1 MRPVCLFR
9 RSSSYWSI
17 ETSSR
22 ALVLA
27 VREFGFVKLL
37 HLLGNAKLWSSSVL
51 LLIFASSSS
60 SSSFDPRGSAPSSR
74 RRTRR
79 RGGTSSSSMVPAGR
93 SAALVVV
100 FVVVV
105 LVAVTTARRPVLTTT
120 RIVFLSL
127 FFSTS
132 ASSFSSSSESMM
144 VLILFS
150 FFFSSSKSFSSSSPA
165 LLRDLVVV
173 LVVAAQFAVRI
184 GNGFRSIIR
193 IRLVRPHL
201 SKLLYVCTCATL
213 YCRFRVFF
221 FQCCS
226 PFKESFECT
235 RRLYRRGVSDVTF
248 PHFSISL
255 LSGLDSS
262 ERERERNDR
271 DVLVCPTLGF
281 RRHIVLLDPR
291 RNRINK
297 RLCLRTQR
305 REKTRT
311 RRYKSAVHY

>member
-37 HLLGNAKLWSSSVL
+37 HLLRNAKLWSSSVL

-60 SSSFDPRGSAPSSR
+60 SSSFDPRGSAPTSR
-74 RRTRR
+74 RRTLRR

-93 SAALVVV
+93 SAVIVVVV
-100 FVVVV
+100 FVV
-105 LVAVTTARRPVLTTT
+105 VTTARRPVLTTT

-184 GNGFRSIIR
+184 GNGFRRRILR

-201 SKLLYVCTCATL
+201 SKLRYTCVYYL
-213 YCRFRVFF
+213 CYSLLPFLLCVLLSVRR
-221 FQCCS
+221 S
-226 PFKESFECT
+226 PFKESFECSVS
-235 RRLYRRGVSDVTF
+235 RRCVSDETF

-262 ERERERNDR
+262 RREREREK
-271 DVLVCPTLGF
+271 
-281 RRHIVLLDPR
+281 RRPKRTFWCAQYSRGLSIR
-291 RNRINK
+291 RNRG
-297 RLCLRTQR
+297 
-305 REKTRT
+305 
-311 RRYKSAVHY
+311 

>member
-37 HLLGNAKLWSSSVL
+37 HLLRNAKLWSSSVL

-60 SSSFDPRGSAPSSR
+60 SSSFDPRGSAPTSR
-74 RRTRR
+74 RRTLRR

-93 SAALVVV
+93 SAVIVVVV
-100 FVVVV
+100 FVV
-105 LVAVTTARRPVLTTT
+105 VTTARRPVLTTT

-150 FFFSSSKSFSSSSPA
+150 FFFSSSKSFSSSSSRA

-184 GNGFRSIIR
+184 GNGFRRRILR

-201 SKLLYVCTCATL
+201 SKLRYTCVYYL
-213 YCRFRVFF
+213 CYSLLPFLLCVLLSVRR
-221 FQCCS
+221 S
-226 PFKESFECT
+226 PFKESFECSVS
-235 RRLYRRGVSDVTF
+235 RRRVSDETF

-255 LSGLDSS
+255 REVDWIRRR
-262 ERERERNDR
+262 ERERETTTEE
-271 DVLVCPTLGF
+271 DVLVCPILSGAF
-281 RRHIVLLDPR
+281 DSSKSW
-291 RNRINK
+291 INK
-297 RLCLRTQR
+297 RD
-305 REKTRT
+305 
-311 RRYKSAVHY
+311 SSV

>member
-9 RSSSYWSI
+9 RSSSRSI
-17 ETSSR
+17 ESSSA
-22 ALVLA
+22 ALVLG

-127 FFSTS
+127 FFSTIV
-132 ASSFSSSSESMM
+132 SSFSSSESL

-150 FFFSSSKSFSSSSPA
+150 FSFSSKSSSSSRA
-165 LLRDLVVV
+165 LLRDLVV

-262 ERERERNDR
+262 ERERETTATFWFAPLSAF
-271 DVLVCPTLGF
+271 VVTSSSSILVE
-281 RRHIVLLDPR
+281 I
-291 RNRINK
+291 
-297 RLCLRTQR
+297 
-305 REKTRT
+305 
-311 RRYKSAVHY
+311 A

>member
-37 HLLGNAKLWSSSVL
+37 HLLRNAKLWSSSVL
-51 LLIFASSSS
+51 LLVFASSSS
-60 SSSFDPRGSAPSSR
+60 SSSFDPRGSAPTSR
-74 RRTRR
+74 RRTLRR

-93 SAALVVV
+93 SAVIVVVV
-100 FVVVV
+100 FVV
-105 LVAVTTARRPVLTTT
+105 VTTARRPVLTTT

-150 FFFSSSKSFSSSSPA
+150 FFFSSSKSFSSSSSRA

-184 GNGFRSIIR
+184 GNGFRRRILR

-201 SKLLYVCTCATL
+201 SKLRYTCVYYL
-213 YCRFRVFF
+213 CYSLLPFLLCVLLSVRR
-221 FQCCS
+221 S
-226 PFKESFECT
+226 PFKESFECSVS
-235 RRLYRRGVSDVTF
+235 RRCVSDETF

-262 ERERERNDR
+262 RREREREK
-271 DVLVCPTLGF
+271 
-281 RRHIVLLDPR
+281 RRPKRTFWCAQYSRGLSIR
-291 RNRINK
+291 RNRG
-297 RLCLRTQR
+297 
-305 REKTRT
+305 
-311 RRYKSAVHY
+311 

>member
-22 ALVLA
+22 AFVLA

-51 LLIFASSSS
+51 LLVFASSSS

-74 RRTRR
+74 RRTLRR

-93 SAALVVV
+93 SAVIVVVV

-105 LVAVTTARRPVLTTT
+105 LVVVTTARRPVLTTT

-127 FFSTS
+127 FFSTR

-184 GNGFRSIIR
+184 GNGFRRIR

-201 SKLLYVCTCATL
+201 SKLRCTCVYYL
-213 YCRFRVFF
+213 CYSFYCLFCRVLLSV
-221 FQCCS
+221 CRS
-226 PFKESFECT
+226 PFK
-235 RRLYRRGVSDVTF
+235 RRVSDETF

-255 LSGLDSS
+255 LRGLDSS
-262 ERERERNDR
+262 ERERERETTTEE
-271 DVLVCPTLGF
+271 DVLVCPGLSAPRF
-281 RRHIVLLDPR
+281 VEIVD
-291 RNRINK
+291 K
-297 RLCLRTQR
+297 
-305 REKTRT
+305 
-311 RRYKSAVHY
+311 

>member
-100 FVVVV
+100 VLVVVP
-105 LVAVTTARRPVLTTT
+105 TARRPVLTTT

-127 FFSTS
+127 FFSTR
-132 ASSFSSSSESMM
+132 ASSFVSSESL

-150 FFFSSSKSFSSSSPA
+150 VFFSSKSSSSSRA
-165 LLRDLVVV
+165 LLRDLVV

-262 ERERERNDR
+262 EREREKR
-271 DVLVCPTLGF
+271 
-281 RRHIVLLDPR
+281 PR
-291 RNRINK
+291 RFGLPHS
-297 RLCLRTQR
+297 RLFTSSSILV
-305 REKTRT
+305 EI
-311 RRYKSAVHY
+311 A

>member
-105 LVAVTTARRPVLTTT
+105 VLVAVTTARRPVLTTT

-127 FFSTS
+127 FFSTIV
-132 ASSFSSSSESMM
+132 SSFSSSESL
-144 VLILFS
+144 VLILLFS
-150 FFFSSSKSFSSSSPA
+150 FSFSSKSSSSSRA
-165 LLRDLVVV
+165 LLRDLVV

-184 GNGFRSIIR
+184 GNGFRRSIR

-201 SKLLYVCTCATL
+201 LGNSSVRVHVCDSLLPFL
-213 YCRFRVFF
+213 SVFF

-271 DVLVCPTLGF
+271 DAFWFAPLSAFVVTSSSSILVE
-281 RRHIVLLDPR
+281 I
-291 RNRINK
+291 
-297 RLCLRTQR
+297 
-305 REKTRT
+305 
-311 RRYKSAVHY
+311 A

>member
-105 LVAVTTARRPVLTTT
+105 VLVAVTTARRPVLTTT

-127 FFSTS
+127 FFSTIV
-132 ASSFSSSSESMM
+132 SSFSSSESL
-144 VLILFS
+144 VLILLFS
-150 FFFSSSKSFSSSSPA
+150 FSFSSKSSSSSRA
-165 LLRDLVVV
+165 LLRDLVV

-305 REKTRT
+305 RDVKDKNETL
-311 RRYKSAVHY
+311 

>member
-22 ALVLA
+22 AFVLA

-37 HLLGNAKLWSSSVL
+37 HLLRNAKLWSSSVL

-60 SSSFDPRGSAPSSR
+60 SSSFDPRGSAPTSR
-74 RRTRR
+74 RRTLRR

-93 SAALVVV
+93 SAVIVVVV
-100 FVVVV
+100 FVV
-105 LVAVTTARRPVLTTT
+105 VTTARRPVLTTT

-127 FFSTS
+127 FFSTR

-184 GNGFRSIIR
+184 GNGFRRRILR

-201 SKLLYVCTCATL
+201 SKLRYTCVYYL
-213 YCRFRVFF
+213 CYSLLPFLLCVLLSVRR
-221 FQCCS
+221 S
-226 PFKESFECT
+226 PFIKRVLNALYLAVVFLT
-235 RRLYRRGVSDVTF
+235 RLFLTF
-248 PHFSISL
+248 RFPFAKWI
-255 LSGLDSS
+255 GFVG
-262 ERERERNDR
+262 ERERERETTEEEE
-271 DVLVCPTLGF
+271 DVLVCPGLSGAF
-281 RRHIVLLDPR
+281 NEGR
-291 RNRINK
+291 
-297 RLCLRTQR
+297 
-305 REKTRT
+305 
-311 RRYKSAVHY
+311 

>member
-37 HLLGNAKLWSSSVL
+37 HLLRNAKLWSSSVL

-60 SSSFDPRGSAPSSR
+60 SSSFDPRGSAPTSR
-74 RRTRR
+74 RRTLRR

-93 SAALVVV
+93 SAVFVVVVV
-100 FVVVV
+100 FVV
-105 LVAVTTARRPVLTTT
+105 VTTARRPVLTTT

-127 FFSTS
+127 FFSTR

-184 GNGFRSIIR
+184 GNGFRRRILR

-201 SKLLYVCTCATL
+201 SKLRYTCVYYL
-213 YCRFRVFF
+213 CYSLLPFLLCVLLSVRR
-221 FQCCS
+221 S
-226 PFKESFECT
+226 PFKESFECSVS
-235 RRLYRRGVSDVTF
+235 RRCVSDETF

-262 ERERERNDR
+262 RREREREK
-271 DVLVCPTLGF
+271 
-281 RRHIVLLDPR
+281 RRPKRTFWCAQYSRGLSIR
-291 RNRINK
+291 RNRG
-297 RLCLRTQR
+297 
-305 REKTRT
+305 
-311 RRYKSAVHY
+311 

>member
-51 LLIFASSSS
+51 LLVFASSSS

-105 LVAVTTARRPVLTTT
+105 VLVAVTTARRPVLTTT

-127 FFSTS
+127 FFSTIV
-132 ASSFSSSSESMM
+132 SSFSSSESL
-144 VLILFS
+144 VLILLFS
-150 FFFSSSKSFSSSSPA
+150 FSFSSKSSSSSRA

-184 GNGFRSIIR
+184 GNGFRRRILR

-201 SKLLYVCTCATL
+201 SKLRYTCVYYL
-213 YCRFRVFF
+213 CYSLLPFLLCVLLSVRR
-221 FQCCS
+221 S
-226 PFKESFECT
+226 PFKESFECSVS
-235 RRLYRRGVSDVTF
+235 RRCVSDETF

-262 ERERERNDR
+262 RREREREK
-271 DVLVCPTLGF
+271 
-281 RRHIVLLDPR
+281 RRPKRTFWCAQYSRGLSIR
-291 RNRINK
+291 RNRG
-297 RLCLRTQR
+297 
-305 REKTRT
+305 
-311 RRYKSAVHY
+311 

>member
-1 MRPVCLFR
+1 
-9 RSSSYWSI
+9 
-17 ETSSR
+17 
-22 ALVLA
+22 
-27 VREFGFVKLL
+27 
-37 HLLGNAKLWSSSVL
+37 
-51 LLIFASSSS
+51 
-60 SSSFDPRGSAPSSR
+60 
-74 RRTRR
+74 
-79 RGGTSSSSMVPAGR
+79 MVPAGR

-100 FVVVV
+100 FVVVVV

-127 FFSTS
+127 FFSTIV
-132 ASSFSSSSESMM
+132 SSFSSSESL

-150 FFFSSSKSFSSSSPA
+150 FSFSSKSSSSSRA
-165 LLRDLVVV
+165 LLRDLVV

-226 PFKESFECT
+226 PFKESFEYT

-262 ERERERNDR
+262 EREREKR
-271 DVLVCPTLGF
+271 
-281 RRHIVLLDPR
+281 PR
-291 RNRINK
+291 RFGLPHS
-297 RLCLRTQR
+297 RLSSSHRPPR
-305 REKTRT
+305 SSS
-311 RRYKSAVHY
+311 KSHK

>member
-37 HLLGNAKLWSSSVL
+37 HLLRNAKLWSSSVL

-60 SSSFDPRGSAPSSR
+60 SSSFDPRGSAPTSR
-74 RRTRR
+74 RRTLRR

-93 SAALVVV
+93 SAVFVVVVV
-100 FVVVV
+100 FVV
-105 LVAVTTARRPVLTTT
+105 VTTARRPVLTTT

-127 FFSTS
+127 FFSTR

-150 FFFSSSKSFSSSSPA
+150 FFFSSSKSFSSSSSRA

-184 GNGFRSIIR
+184 GNGFRRRILR

-201 SKLLYVCTCATL
+201 SKLRYTCVYYL
-213 YCRFRVFF
+213 CYSLLPFLLCVLLSVRR
-221 FQCCS
+221 S
-226 PFKESFECT
+226 PFKESFECSVS
-235 RRLYRRGVSDVTF
+235 RRCVSDETF

-262 ERERERNDR
+262 RREREREK
-271 DVLVCPTLGF
+271 
-281 RRHIVLLDPR
+281 RRPKRTFWCAQYSRGLSIR
-291 RNRINK
+291 RNRG
-297 RLCLRTQR
+297 
-305 REKTRT
+305 
-311 RRYKSAVHY
+311 

>member
-105 LVAVTTARRPVLTTT
+105 LVVVTTARRPVLTTT

-127 FFSTS
+127 FFSTIV
-132 ASSFSSSSESMM
+132 SSFSSSESL

-150 FFFSSSKSFSSSSPA
+150 FFFSSKSSSSSRA
-165 LLRDLVVV
+165 LLRDLVV

-305 REKTRT
+305 RDVKDKNETL
-311 RRYKSAVHY
+311 

>member
-100 FVVVV
+100 VLVVVP
-105 LVAVTTARRPVLTTT
+105 TARRPVLTTT

-127 FFSTS
+127 FFSTR
-132 ASSFSSSSESMM
+132 ASSFVSSESL

-150 FFFSSSKSFSSSSPA
+150 VFFSSKSSSSSRA
-165 LLRDLVVV
+165 LLRDLVV

-262 ERERERNDR
+262 ERERE
-271 DVLVCPTLGF
+271 
-281 RRHIVLLDPR
+281 
-291 RNRINK
+291 K
-297 RLCLRTQR
+297 RLR
-305 REKTRT
+305 RFGLPHSRLFTSSSILVEI
-311 RRYKSAVHY
+311 A

>member
-127 FFSTS
+127 FFSTIV
-132 ASSFSSSSESMM
+132 SSFSSSESL
-144 VLILFS
+144 VLILLFS
-150 FFFSSSKSFSSSSPA
+150 FSFSSKSSSSSRA
-165 LLRDLVVV
+165 LLRDLVV
-173 LVVAAQFAVRI
+173 LVAAQFAVRI

-255 LSGLDSS
+255 LRGLDSS
-262 ERERERNDR
+262 EREREKR
-271 DVLVCPTLGF
+271 
-281 RRHIVLLDPR
+281 PR
-291 RNRINK
+291 RFGLPHS
-297 RLCLRTQR
+297 RLSSSHRPPR
-305 REKTRT
+305 SSS
-311 RRYKSAVHY
+311 KSHK